1 MNDRPLRLL
10 WFNLATDADA
20 PNLGFATEWI
30 NALAPHCDYIDVI
43 SMRVGRVEVAANVR
57 VLSLGKERGYSEM
70 RRAGRF
76 YRLLWSTLRARPH
89 DACFAHMQ
97 PLFAAMGAPL
107 LQLYGVPLTLW
118 YAHRAVTLRLRL
130 AAMAATRVVSPSRES
145 FRLPGDKLR
154 ITGHGIDVER
164 FSPSEPAPGPFTILC
179 PGRIAPVK
187 RLETLLAAA
196 ELMAA
201 QGARFRLRFL
211 GAIYPQDRQYAA
223 DIRARAE
230 RSGLKDCVE
239 FADAVPHEDV
249 TAELHRAHA
258 MVNLSATGSID
269 KAVLEAMACGIP
281 VVTANEAFVE
291 MLAPWAGRALTPPD
305 DPQALAQRLQ
315 GLMAMESGARVE
327 MGRELRALVE
337 RDHSMQRLV
346 EHLLAVLRGGE
357 LQE

>member
-43 SMRVGRVEVAANVR
+43 SMRVGRLDVAANVR
-57 VLSLGKERGYSEM
+57 VLSLGKERGYGEM

-107 LQLYGVPLTLW
+107 LRLYGVPLTLW

-154 ITGHGIDVER
+154 ITGHGIDVDR
-164 FSPSEPAPGPFTILC
+164 FTPAEPAPGPFTILC

-196 ELMAA
+196 ELMAE

-211 GAIYPQDRQYAA
+211 GAIYPQDRGYAA
-223 DIRARAE
+223 DLQARVG
-230 RSGLKDCVE
+230 RSGLKDSVE
-239 FADAVPHEDV
+239 FAGAVPHEQV
-249 TAELHRAHA
+249 PAELRRAHA

-291 MLAPWAGRALTPPD
+291 MLAPWAGQALTPPD

-315 GLMAMESGARVE
+315 GLMAMDSGARVDL
-327 MGRELRALVE
+327 GRELRALVE

-346 EHLLAVLRGGE
+346 ENLLAVLRGGE
-357 LQE
+357 PAT